1 MSAVSSD
8 APDPAAPFE
17 QLEMMTKA
25 LGRRVIS
32 SDDART
38 LGAVK
43 TMVLDQTGRHIE
55 SLHIAGRARRA
66 ELLAWS
72 DVAGFGPDAVIAA
85 PGAVPHPVV
94 DEQQADMVRG
104 RITVLGGKVLGID
117 GFERGIV
124 NEVAFETASGAV
136 HSIVVDGVGVPA
148 AAIRS
153 LGHYCWVVEATVPFP
168 T

>member
-1 MSAVSSD
+1 MSTAGSD
-8 APDPAAPFE
+8 AADAAAPYE

-32 SDDART
+32 SDDAST
-38 LGAVK
+38 IGTVK
-43 TMVLDQTGRHIE
+43 TIVLDQTGRHIE
-55 SLHIAGRARRA
+55 ALHVAGRARRA

-72 DVAGFGPDAVIAA
+72 DVVGFGPDAVIAA
-85 PGAVPHPVV
+85 PGAAPHPVV
-94 DEQQADMVRG
+94 DEQQEDMVRG
-104 RITVLGGKVLGID
+104 RIAVLGGKVLGVD

-136 HSIVVDGVGVPA
+136 HSIVVNGVGVPA

-153 LGHYCWVVEATVPFP
+153 LGHYCWVVETTVPFP